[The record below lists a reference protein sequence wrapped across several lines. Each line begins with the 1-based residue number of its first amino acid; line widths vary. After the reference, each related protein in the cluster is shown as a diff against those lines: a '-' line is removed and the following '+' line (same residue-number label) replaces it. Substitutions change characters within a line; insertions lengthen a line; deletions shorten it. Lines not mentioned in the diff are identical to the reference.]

1 MVDQRFT
8 DYWQQQQQ
16 RQLAQF
22 KVLKYRA
29 WQDTQHIAKVLRQD
43 FGATGIFVYG
53 SLVKEQF
60 SAESDIDIA
69 VTGIAKDRFFEA
81 VAVVNDGCDRWV
93 DLKPIESLEP
103 YFWQRIQSQGIWI
116 DEATEFN

>member
-53 SLVKEQF
+53 SLVKDQF

-81 VAVVNDGCDRWV
+81 IAVVNDGCDRWV

>member
-22 KVLKYRA
+22 EVLKYRA

-53 SLVKEQF
+53 SLVKDQF

-81 VAVVNDGCDRWV
+81 IAVVNDG
-93 DLKPIESLEP
+93 
-103 YFWQRIQSQGIWI
+103 
-116 DEATEFN
+116 